1 MSSNDDEFRHDSLQ
15 DQQSIAKYLEVL
27 VQGLQSGK
35 LTFESD
41 AKRIA
46 LEPQGLIELEVRVKR
61 AHGRAK
67 VRFRLMWREER
78 KPSKPIKDKL
88 TVRAD

>member
-1 MSSNDDEFRHDSLQ
+1 VSSNDDEFRHDSLQ
-15 DQQSIAKYLEVL
+15 DQQSIAKYLEAL
-27 VQGLQSGK
+27 TQGLQTGK

-61 AHGRAK
+61 THGRAK
-67 VRFRLMWREER
+67 VRLRLMWREER
-78 KPSKPIKDKL
+78 KPSKTAKDKL
-88 TVRAD
+88 SVRAE

>member
-1 MSSNDDEFRHDSLQ
+1 MSNDDEFRHDSLQ

-35 LTFESD
+35 LSFESD
-41 AKRIA
+41 VKRIT

-67 VRFRLMWREER
+67 VRLRLTWREER
-78 KPSKPIKDKL
+78 KPSSKSSKDKL
-88 TVRAD
+88 LVRAD

>member
-1 MSSNDDEFRHDSLQ
+1 MSSNDEEFRHDSLQ

-41 AKRIA
+41 VERIA

-61 AHGRAK
+61 ARGRAK
-67 VRFRLMWREER
+67 LRLVLTWREER
-78 KPSKPIKDKL
+78 KPTKPSKDKL

>member
-1 MSSNDDEFRHDSLQ
+1 MSSNDEEFRHDSLQ

-41 AKRIA
+41 VKRIA

-61 AHGRAK
+61 THGRAK
-67 VRFRLMWREER
+67 VRLRMMWREER
-78 KPSKPIKDKL
+78 KPAKPTKDKL
-88 TVRAD
+88 SIRAE